1 MLWQLTSNVR
11 TLAKDQP
18 ATAHWHQLIGLAQH
32 SHRHEQRPYNNIVHM
47 DKEVVSAVAT
57 GAGNLGIF
65 RENASCLA
73 RSWRVVQGVA
83 MHLQYTRVIWLHT
96 IQKKITYNPGR
107 NLPRYL
113 M

>member
-1 MLWQLTSNVR
+1 
-11 TLAKDQP
+11 
-18 ATAHWHQLIGLAQH
+18 
-32 SHRHEQRPYNNIVHM
+32 M